1 MDMDSLSASQPDH
14 TASSAQDRGSQ
25 VLAEVSQALSA
36 SLDEQETLSTLARRL
51 VPDLAD
57 YCILDVFDGDGK
69 VRRAEALHRDPIL
82 QEVMRE
88 LQFRFPADLGS
99 ANGMGRVLRTGQPN
113 LAVEITEEQIRAGGR
128 DEDHSNLLLRLRPR
142 SSILVPMMS

>member
-1 MDMDSLSASQPDH
+1 MEDLSVSQPGYVVR
-14 TASSAQDRGSQ
+14 SAQDRGSQ

-36 SLDEQETLSTLARRL
+36 SLDGQETLSTLARSL

-57 YCILDVFDGDGK
+57 YCFLDVFDSEGK
-69 VRRAEALHRDPIL
+69 VRSAEALHRDPAL

-99 ANGMGRVLRTGQPN
+99 ANGMGRVLRTG
-113 LAVEITEEQIRAGGR
+113 
-128 DEDHSNLLLRLRPR
+128 
-142 SSILVPMMS
+142 